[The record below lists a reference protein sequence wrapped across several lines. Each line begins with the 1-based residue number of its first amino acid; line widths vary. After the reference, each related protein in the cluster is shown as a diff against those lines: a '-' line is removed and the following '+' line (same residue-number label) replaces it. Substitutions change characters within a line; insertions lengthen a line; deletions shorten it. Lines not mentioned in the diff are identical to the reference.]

1 MKVPSADVAV
11 IGAGFCGLGAGAV
24 LRTRRVGSFAV
35 LEQGERVGHF
45 WTTTDDRIHQGQAC
59 ESGTRLFVSDRQYD
73 EVVGRLVER
82 TKPALTCARTPV
94 LGRAPIRLLLSA
106 RPLLSLCAHSRCRG
120 NMMAEGGESVT
131 IGYAMARRACDACR
145 RVFHA
150 FQGAGKADTGDP
162 ALSMYVRR
170 MNAFTLIVGTLVLGI
185 ALRRYLEGAVI
196 AASIEASLVCV
207 MHLPRLLVLRKP
219 TWRKLGFASHASIA
233 AGMCIIIGTAMVL
246 GQLQSPSLL
255 YLGLLPLAGGYAG
268 GYLGGAFG
276 GARGALWWG
285 FAACASVALVG
296 LTQLIV
302 SIPPEVQQ
310 TDADAILTLLVVLL
324 STTGFAYT
332 ARRGND
338 KYLHDLEDR
347 EDRIQK
353 QATELAIARDA
364 ALEASRV
371 KSTFLANTSH
381 EIRTPMNVILGMTE
395 MALDAEL
402 HETTRDYLQRVRAA
416 GLGLLGIINDILD
429 LSKIE
434 AGKMMVEV
442 GPFDL
447 RNTVG
452 EVATLLTPSAAA
464 KGLALRCRIDAA
476 VSANVRGDA
485 GRLRQVLTNLLNNAI
500 KFTER
505 GEVALEVRRARATG
519 SRAEILFAVRDTGI
533 GIPPERQAAVFESFT
548 QVDDGTTR
556 KFGGTG
562 LGLTISRQLVE
573 LMGGELRLESTVGE
587 GSTFS
592 FVLDFAVDAAK
603 SSPHAA
609 PAAA

>member
-1 MKVPSADVAV
+1 
-11 IGAGFCGLGAGAV
+11 
-24 LRTRRVGSFAV
+24 
-35 LEQGERVGHF
+35 
-45 WTTTDDRIHQGQAC
+45 
-59 ESGTRLFVSDRQYD
+59 
-73 EVVGRLVER
+73 
-82 TKPALTCARTPV
+82 
-94 LGRAPIRLLLSA
+94 
-106 RPLLSLCAHSRCRG
+106 
-120 NMMAEGGESVT
+120 MMAEGGESVT
-131 IGYAMARRACDACR
+131 VGYAMARRACEVCG
-145 RVFHA
+145 RVFRM
-150 FQGAGKADTGDP
+150 FLRAGEPNTGDP
-162 ALSMYVRR
+162 ALIMYLRR
-170 MNAFTLIVGTLVLGI
+170 MNAFTLIVGTMVLGI
-185 ALRRYLEGAVI
+185 ALRRYLEGAVVT
-196 AASIEASLVCV
+196 ASIEASLVCV
-207 MHLPRLLVLRKP
+207 MHVPRLLVLRKP
-219 TWRKLGFASHASIA
+219 TMRNLGFAAHASIA
-233 AGMCIIIGTAMVL
+233 AGMGIIIGTAIVL
-246 GQLQSPSLL
+246 GQLRSPSLL

-268 GYLGGAFG
+268 GGFG
-276 GARGALWWG
+276 GARGVLWWG
-285 FAACASVALVG
+285 LAACAGVTLVG
-296 LTQLIV
+296 LTQLVV
-302 SIPPEVQQ
+302 SIPPEVPQ
-310 TDADAILTLLVVLL
+310 TDADALLTLLVVLL

-338 KYLHDLEDR
+338 QYLHDLQDR

-353 QATELAIARDA
+353 QATELTIARDA

-402 HETTRDYLQRVRAA
+402 EATTRDYLQRVRAA

-452 EVATLLTPSAAA
+452 EVATLLTPSAAS
-464 KGLALRCRIDAA
+464 KGLALGCRIDAA
-476 VSANVRGDA
+476 VPANVRGDA

-505 GEVALEVRRARATG
+505 GEVAVEVRLARATG
-519 SRAEILFAVRDTGI
+519 SRVEILFAVRDTGI

-548 QVDDGTTR
+548 QLDDGTTR
-556 KFGGTG
+556 KVGGTG

-573 LMGGELRLESTVGE
+573 LMGGVLRLESTVGE

-603 SSPHAA
+603 RSPRAA

>member
-1 MKVPSADVAV
+1 
-11 IGAGFCGLGAGAV
+11 
-24 LRTRRVGSFAV
+24 
-35 LEQGERVGHF
+35 
-45 WTTTDDRIHQGQAC
+45 
-59 ESGTRLFVSDRQYD
+59 
-73 EVVGRLVER
+73 
-82 TKPALTCARTPV
+82 
-94 LGRAPIRLLLSA
+94 
-106 RPLLSLCAHSRCRG
+106 
-120 NMMAEGGESVT
+120 MAKGGESVT
-131 IGYAMARRACDACR
+131 IGYAMARRTYDLCR
-145 RVFHA
+145 RVFDA
-150 FQGAGKADTGDP
+150 FVRAGETDPSDP
-162 ALSMYVRR
+162 ALNMYIRR
-170 MNAFTLIVGTLVLGI
+170 MNTFTLIVGTLVLGI

-207 MHLPRLLVLRKP
+207 MHMPRLLVMRKP
-219 TWRKLGFASHASIA
+219 TMRKVGIAAHASIA
-233 AGMCIIIGTAMVL
+233 AGMGIIVGTAMVL
-246 GQLQSPSLL
+246 GQLRCPSLL

-268 GYLGGAFG
+268 GVGT

-285 FAACASVALVG
+285 LAACASVLVVG
-296 LTQLIV
+296 LTQAIV
-302 SIPPEVQQ
+302 SIPPEVQL
-310 TDADAILTLLVVLL
+310 TEADAMLTLLVVLL

-338 KYLHDLEDR
+338 QYLRDLQDR

-353 QATELAIARDA
+353 QAAELAIARDV

-402 HETTRDYLQRVRAA
+402 DATTRDYLQRVRAA
-416 GLGLLGIINDILD
+416 ALGLLVIINDILD

-442 GPFDL
+442 DSFDL

-452 EVATLLTPSAAA
+452 EGVTLLTPSAVS

-476 VSANVRGDA
+476 VPAKVRGDA
-485 GRLRQVLTNLLNNAI
+485 GRLHQVLTNILNNAI

-505 GEVALEVRRARATG
+505 GEVALDVRVARASG

-548 QVDDGTTR
+548 QVDNGTTR

-573 LMGGELRLESTVGE
+573 LMGGELHLESTVGE

-592 FVLDFAVDAAK
+592 FMLDFAVDAAK
-603 SSPHAA
+603 SASRVADA
-609 PAAA
+609 PREAQLSRAQRARA

>member
-1 MKVPSADVAV
+1 M
-11 IGAGFCGLGAGAV
+11 
-24 LRTRRVGSFAV
+24 T
-35 LEQGERVGHF
+35 
-45 WTTTDDRIHQGQAC
+45 
-59 ESGTRLFVSDRQYD
+59 
-73 EVVGRLVER
+73 
-82 TKPALTCARTPV
+82 
-94 LGRAPIRLLLSA
+94 
-106 RPLLSLCAHSRCRG
+106 
-120 NMMAEGGESVT
+120 AEGGESVT
-131 IGYAMARRACDACR
+131 IGYAMARRACDVCRRMFDVCR
-145 RVFHA
+145 RVFEA
-150 FQGAGKADTGDP
+150 LLRVGEPDTGDP
-162 ALSMYVRR
+162 ALSMYLRR

-207 MHLPRLLVLRKP
+207 MHVPRLLVLRKP
-219 TWRKLGFASHASIA
+219 TMRKLGFAAHASIA

-246 GQLQSPSLL
+246 GQLRSPSLL

-268 GYLGGAFG
+268 SAFG
-276 GARGALWWG
+276 GTRGALWWG
-285 FAACASVALVG
+285 LAACAGVALVG

-302 SIPPEVQQ
+302 SIPPEVQP
-310 TDADAILTLLVVLL
+310 TDADAMVTLLVVLL
-324 STTGFAYT
+324 STTGFAHT

-338 KYLHDLEDR
+338 QYLRDLQDR

-353 QATELAIARDA
+353 QAAELAIARDA

-381 EIRTPMNVILGMTE
+381 EIRTPMNVIIGMTE

-402 HETTRDYLQRVRAA
+402 DTTTRDYLQRVRAA
-416 GLGLLGIINDILD
+416 ALGLLGIINDILD

-452 EVATLLTPSAAA
+452 EVATLLTPSAAS

-476 VSANVRGDA
+476 VPANVRGDA

-573 LMGGELRLESTVGE
+573 LMGSEIRLESTVGE

-592 FVLDFAVDAAK
+592 FVLDFAADAAE
-603 SSPHAA
+603 SSAHAA